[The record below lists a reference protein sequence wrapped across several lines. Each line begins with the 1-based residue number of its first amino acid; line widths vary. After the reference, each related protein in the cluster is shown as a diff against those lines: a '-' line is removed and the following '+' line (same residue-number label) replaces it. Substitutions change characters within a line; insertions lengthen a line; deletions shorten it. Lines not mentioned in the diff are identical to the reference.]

1 MNSPL
6 AFDVGE
12 AVADRGEEV
21 GGNVNLYAEEML
33 RRSFLGAMSGLTR
46 RPNLLFLLTDD
57 QRADLLS
64 CAGHPVLRT
73 PNVDRLA
80 TGGVRFRNHFCA
92 TAICCTSRASILT
105 GLHEK
110 SHGVSD
116 FRTPLGRDISAISYP
131 ALLRQAD
138 YKTGFVGKYG
148 VGGNGAPRDAF
159 DVSFGDP
166 GPERVGQSREL
177 GRQAI
182 QFLDGVK
189 SNESFCL
196 SLSFRAP
203 HANDQNP
210 KQYLYD
216 PEEAGLYRD
225 LNVPVPFKAE
235 AKYFE
240 QMPEFVRESESR
252 ARWQKRFTTPEQYQE
267 SVKSY
272 FRLIAGVDVV
282 VGEVLNA
289 LSRRGLADNTVVVYS
304 SDNGYF
310 LGERGMADK
319 WYLYEESIR
328 TPMIVY
334 DPRLPVRMR
343 GKVRSEMTL
352 NLDVAPTLLGLA
364 QVAQP
369 PSMQGRDLMGL
380 VRGEK
385 QAWRKDWFYSHLFG
399 GVPPNV
405 VIPRSEGIR
414 GERWKYLRWTDAKP
428 AVEEVYDL
436 KRDPEELKNLAG
448 TPMRAKLE
456 SRWRQWNT
464 ALAGW
469 KVNQPWKDPA

>member
-1 MNSPL
+1 
-6 AFDVGE
+6 
-12 AVADRGEEV
+12 
-21 GGNVNLYAEEML
+21 
-33 RRSFLGAMSGLTR
+33 
-46 RPNLLFLLTDD
+46 
-57 QRADLLS
+57 
-64 CAGHPVLRT
+64 
-73 PNVDRLA
+73 
-80 TGGVRFRNHFCA
+80 
-92 TAICCTSRASILT
+92 
-105 GLHEK
+105 
-110 SHGVSD
+110 
-116 FRTPLGRDISAISYP
+116 
-131 ALLRQAD
+131 
-138 YKTGFVGKYG
+138 
-148 VGGNGAPRDAF
+148 
-159 DVSFGDP
+159 
-166 GPERVGQSREL
+166 
-177 GRQAI
+177 
-182 QFLDGVK
+182 
-189 SNESFCL
+189 
-196 SLSFRAP
+196 
-203 HANDQNP
+203 
-210 KQYLYD
+210 
-216 PEEAGLYRD
+216 
-225 LNVPVPFKAE
+225 
-235 AKYFE
+235 
-240 QMPEFVRESESR
+240 
-252 ARWQKRFTTPEQYQE
+252 
-267 SVKSY
+267 
-272 FRLIAGVDVV
+272 
-282 VGEVLNA
+282 
-289 LSRRGLADNTVVVYS
+289 
-304 SDNGYF
+304 
-310 LGERGMADK
+310 MADK

-352 NLDVAPTLLGLA
+352 NLDLAPTLLGLA